1 MLLAV
6 PASPARLGAVLR
18 WNVLPACVIYAGG
31 NYYWCRDSGSS
42 LRLEEGSVVLET
54 VQMIKKTSC

>member
-1 MLLAV
+1 MERF
-6 PASPARLGAVLR
+6 ASVRHLR
-18 WNVLPACVIYAGG
+18 GG
-31 NYYWCRDSGSS
+31 SYYWCRDSGLS